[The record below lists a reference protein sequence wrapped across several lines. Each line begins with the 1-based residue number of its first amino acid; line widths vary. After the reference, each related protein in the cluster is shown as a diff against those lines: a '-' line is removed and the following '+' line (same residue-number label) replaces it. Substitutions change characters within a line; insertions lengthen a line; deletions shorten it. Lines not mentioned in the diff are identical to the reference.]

1 MTITVGTKIKVTD
14 TQYPSKVPNGSV
26 MTVTYAYKLGDIR
39 ATLMGGDGGEW
50 YMDAETY
57 EVLESDTQNTPTLWK
72 DMTPEEKGALLLAHH
87 EGKTIEWNGTSSLTG
102 EWTGWEPCSQD
113 CLWDDYFH
121 GTGFAYR
128 IAPEPPKPVVETVTQ
143 MMYCDNCQP
152 HTSDHMSNPTHY
164 ITFDTIDGT
173 PQCDTIKMVEV

>member
-57 EVLESDTQNTPTLWK
+57 EVLESDTQDTPTLWK
-72 DMTPEEKGALLLAHH
+72 DMTPEEKGALLLANH
-87 EGKTIEWNGTSSLTG
+87 EGKAIEWYRSFCLK
-102 EWTGWEPCSQD
+102 WEP
-113 CLWDDYFH
+113 DDNFDPTEH
-121 GTGFAYR
+121 QHIAYR
-128 IAPEPPKPVVETVTQ
+128 IALHKPVVDVRSLYIYQ
-143 MMYCDNCQP
+143 KD
-152 HTSDHMSNPTHY
+152 SDYSLTEIGTIY
-164 ITFDTIDGT
+164 LIDGV
-173 PQCDTIKMVEV
+173 PDAGSIKMFEV